1 MLPIPIKIRPFEIF
15 TRATPGSSL
24 VFNIF
29 ASNFRFSFNL
39 EKSRELEIAVYWRDW
54 RSLCA
59 VKFLRLEEFV
69 DDVRHGMALQL
80 EPKGMLFAGMVN
92 SPLLISTFWSLSN
105 IREPIKFVNLR
116 VGPVNDPLSGKHFSL
131 PFLQATS

>member
-1 MLPIPIKIRPFEIF
+1 MLLYPVKIYPFEIF

-24 VFNIF
+24 AFNIF
-29 ASNFRFSFNL
+29 AFNFRFSFNL

-80 EPKGMLFAGMVN
+80 EPKGMLFAGMGN
-92 SPLLISTFWSLSN
+92 SPLLISTFWSQSRSQL
-105 IREPIKFVNLR
+105 
-116 VGPVNDPLSGKHFSL
+116 
-131 PFLQATS
+131 